1 MKAFTSA
8 GSLILGLKGYIAKRT
23 VYTFVLL
30 LLVVTLNFIIFR
42 LMPADPLSI
51 IASGSRLKPE
61 QIEILKRRFH
71 IEEPL
76 HLQYIYYMANLLQGE
91 FGYSFRTQRPIAEEM
106 MLHLPNTLLLLG
118 VATLISV
125 VLGMVL
131 GIIAAARHGKPIDV
145 TLLLLGM
152 TTYALPTFWIGLMLL
167 LVFGFYLGLF
177 PLRGTISVPPPAD
190 PVSAA
195 LDLLWHLTL
204 PATTLVLFSFAQ
216 YAVIMRNSL
225 LGVLTEDYILTARA
239 KGLSEHAILFKHALR
254 NAMLPMVTI
263 IAIGFGG
270 VVSGAIITE
279 TVFSWDGMGSYM
291 WAAIEVA
298 DYPVLQAVFFVIAV
312 FTILANF
319 IADLIYGW
327 LDPRIKY

>member
-1 MKAFTSA
+1 LKAFTSA
-8 GSLILGLKGYIAKRT
+8 VSLILGLRGYIAKRA
-23 VYTFVLL
+23 VYTFLL
-30 LLVVTLNFIIFR
+30 LLLIVTLNFIIFR

-51 IASGSRLKPE
+51 IASSSRLKPE

-71 IEEPL
+71 VGEPL
-76 HLQYIYYMANLLQGE
+76 YLQYIYYMANLLQGE
-91 FGYSFRTQRPIAEEM
+91 FGFSFKTQRPIAEEI

-125 VLGMVL
+125 VLGMVF
-131 GIIAAARHGKPIDV
+131 GIIAAARRGKPIDV
-145 TLLLLGM
+145 GLLLLGM

-167 LVFGFYLGLF
+167 LGFGFYLGLF
-177 PLRGTISVPPPAD
+177 PLRGTVSVPPPTD
-190 PVSAA
+190 PVSAI

-225 LGVLTEDYILTARA
+225 LNVLTEDYILTARA

-279 TVFSWDGMGSYM
+279 TVFSWDGMGSYL